1 MMELDMLRY
10 QVWLIFLLSEVKK
23 ELLTGSVLFRQYVS
37 FWNSYVSYNAYMV
50 REVNCKDKLVLDNP
64 KF

>member
-1 MMELDMLRY
+1 MLRY
-10 QVWLIFLLSEVKK
+10 QVWFIFLFSEAIK

-37 FWNSYVSYNAYMV
+37 FSNSYVFYNAYMV
-50 REVNCKDKLVLDNP
+50 REVNCKDKLVLDNS